1 MKDKFRVGDLVKRQ
15 IASHYTKGKMSDAVG
30 VIIKLIEGDLGVSLA
45 KVYFYDTSQNEMW
58 NCKVLEKVDRGSVI
72 ERAQRGVGDESR

>member
-1 MKDKFRVGDLVKRQ
+1 MKGKFRVGDLVKRQ

-45 KVYFYDTSQNEMW
+45 
-58 NCKVLEKVDRGSVI
+58 
-72 ERAQRGVGDESR
+72 